1 MMHLWNNGIL
11 MIWQRSKPALEF
23 MIIEGHDV
31 EKESQMVDAM
41 QSSQVWAA
49 YLNSC
54 LCDRRQACQDCPGVM
69 LMNRPFLSTRS
80 LS

>member
-1 MMHLWNNGIL
+1 MV
-11 MIWQRSKPALEF
+11 WQRSRPALEF
-23 MIIEGHDV
+23 MITEGHDV

-41 QSSQVWAA
+41 QSPQVWAA
-49 YLNSC
+49 YLA
-54 LCDRRQACQDCPGVM
+54 LTVAPCDRRQACQDCPGVM